1 MKQNNPKHELN
12 VKKYKIFSQ
21 KLNFVFNELKF
32 SIDKKII
39 VIRVVVILMNKY
51 MKANI
56 FLIKTIIS

>member
-21 KLNFVFNELKF
+21 KLNFVFKLKF

-56 FLIKTIIS
+56 FLIKMIIS